1 MAKRRNEM
9 IKRPN
14 KEIWDKLNNFQ
25 KKYWQLLNW
34 KFNIPEY
41 WSGIFQDP
49 KRQPTDKEAA
59 TLAHNL
65 ALVAVWAYSISE
77 EEIQS
82 ALSRAYC
89 TKRNENKI
97 VDPTLMKDMVKELS
111 YIFGITNDSKNKR
124 SE

>member
-1 MAKRRNEM
+1 M